1 MKHDGRGGDS
11 DHDNKDDYDPIQH
24 KGGILITD
32 GSLWFITSLFLRV
45 YNKVG
50 GEGLLAR

>member
-1 MKHDGRGGDS
+1 M
-11 DHDNKDDYDPIQH
+11 
-24 KGGILITD
+24 ITD

-50 GEGLLAR
+50 GEGLLARLPRSRFLLTNHIDNKTLLHVEKKVKE